1 MKKFLVVFFVVIT
14 ANIGFSAKSI
24 DLPKHYK
31 FPKNYFEGKHYDSVK
46 DFFLI
51 ATEKIRDSRFEKTV
65 ILMLE
70 HDKNGALGIVI
81 NKPLGKITLGSLISK
96 IDDPSI
102 NKKKLYDIEIPIF
115 WGGPVDND
123 KILVLHSN
131 DYKNESTKNYKY
143 ISISNDYE
151 SLISLAEENGPNKS
165 LVVVGISAW
174 TVGQLDGEIERGHW
188 NLSEIKEDLI
198 FEENNM
204 IKFIKATNNSFL
216 RLWKNILNI

>member
-1 MKKFLVVFFVVIT
+1 MKKLLVIFFVVVVT
-14 ANIGFSAKSI
+14 NISFSAKSI

-70 HDKNGALGIVI
+70 HDKKGALGIVI

-102 NKKKLYDIEIPIF
+102 NKKKLYDVKIPIY
-115 WGGPVDND
+115 WGGPVDDN
-123 KILVLHSN
+123 KILILHSN
-131 DYKNESTKNYKY
+131 DYKNETTKKYNDLSTSSDLKTLVK
-143 ISISNDYE
+143 I
-151 SLISLAEENGPNKS
+151 AEKKGPKKS
-165 LVVVGISAW
+165 LVILGLSAW
-174 TVGQLDGEIERGHW
+174 NIGQLDGEIEMERW
-188 NLSEIKEDLI
+188 NLSEINVGLI
-198 FEENNM
+198 FDMKNEKKWLEA
-204 IKFIKATNNSFL
+204 INNSFI
-216 RLWKNILNI
+216 RL

>member
-1 MKKFLVVFFVVIT
+1 MKKLLVTFFVVVVT
-14 ANIGFSAKSI
+14 NISFSAKSI

-70 HDKNGALGIVI
+70 HDEKGALGIVI

-102 NKKKLYDIEIPIF
+102 NKKKLYDVKIPIF
-115 WGGPVDND
+115 WGGPVDEH
-123 KILVLHSN
+123 KILILHTN
-131 DYKNESTKNYKY
+131 DYKNETTKKYNNLSTSSDLTTLVK
-143 ISISNDYE
+143 I
-151 SLISLAEENGPNKS
+151 AEKKGPKKS
-165 LVVVGISAW
+165 LVILGLAAW
-174 TVGQLDGEIERGHW
+174 NIGQLDGEIELERW
-188 NLSEIKEDLI
+188 TLSEIDEDLI
-198 FEENNM
+198 FDMEN
-204 IKFIKATNNSFL
+204 KKKWLKAINNSFI
-216 RLWKNILNI
+216 RL